1 MKVRH
6 TVETNDSEV
15 EALYS
20 MVSGICLATYPSV
33 EEQTAAVVAGKVAF
47 KSALD
52 ELIAKAFKIGT
63 KMGKKSSDTMD
74 TAMYME
80 PTTMV

>member
-1 MKVRH
+1 MKVKH
-6 TVETNDSEV
+6 TVETNDAEV
-15 EALYS
+15 ETLYS
-20 MVSGICLATYPSV
+20 MVSGICLATYPTM
-33 EEQTAAVVAGKVAF
+33 EEQTAAVVAGKVSF
-47 KSALD
+47 KNALD

-74 TAMYME
+74 TEMYME